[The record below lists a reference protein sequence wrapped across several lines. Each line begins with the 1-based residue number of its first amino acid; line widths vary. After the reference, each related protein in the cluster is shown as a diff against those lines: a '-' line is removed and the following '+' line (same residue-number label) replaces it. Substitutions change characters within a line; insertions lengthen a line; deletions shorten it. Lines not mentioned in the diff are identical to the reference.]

1 MRETVNI
8 YCDESC
14 HLQNDGE
21 AVMAIGAVYCPAA
34 KKKEIFERLFE
45 FKQKHDLIPK
55 HKKNEKDNRAYYEL
69 KWNKVSKSKLE
80 YYKDVINYFF
90 DDDDLH
96 FRSLIV
102 ANKL

>member
-1 MRETVNI
+1 MREIVNI

-21 AVMAIGAVYCPAA
+21 SVMAIGAVYCPAA
-34 KKKEIFERLFE
+34 KKNEICERLFE
-45 FKQKHDLIPK
+45 LKEKHDLIPK

-90 DDDDLH
+90 AIFL
-96 FRSLIV
+96 S
-102 ANKL
+102 

>member
-1 MRETVNI
+1 
-8 YCDESC
+8 
-14 HLQNDGE
+14 
-21 AVMAIGAVYCPAA
+21 MAHAS

-55 HKKNEKDNRAYYEL
+55 HKKNKKDNRTYYEL

-90 DDDDLH
+90 DDDALH
-96 FRSLIV
+96 FRTLIV
-102 ANKL
+102 ANKANI